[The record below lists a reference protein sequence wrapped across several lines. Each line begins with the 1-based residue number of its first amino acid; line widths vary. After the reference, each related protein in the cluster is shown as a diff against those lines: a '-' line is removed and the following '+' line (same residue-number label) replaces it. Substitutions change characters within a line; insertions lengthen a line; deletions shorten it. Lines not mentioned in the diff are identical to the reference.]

1 MKRLKQLPEF
11 VRFVMVGIF
20 ATALHYGLY
29 FVLQRVINVNI
40 AYTLGYALS
49 FIANFYLTAY
59 FTFGRK
65 PSWRKAFGF
74 GGAHLCS
81 YLLHMGLLNLSL
93 WMGISKPLA
102 PIPGFRHRHSGQ
114 LLTRTFRF
122 QKKRVIICFS
132 PDFLRILQKD
142 LFYDGKLSH
151 TRRCRT
157 LLQRRGSA
165 A

>member
-93 WMGISKPLA
+93 DGIPKPLA
-102 PIPGFRHRHSGQ
+102 PIPVFAIAIPVNF
-114 LLTRTFRF
+114 LLVRF
-122 QKKRVIICFS
+122 VFKR
-132 PDFLRILQKD
+132 KE
-142 LFYDGKLSH
+142 
-151 TRRCRT
+151 
-157 LLQRRGSA
+157 
-165 A
+165 